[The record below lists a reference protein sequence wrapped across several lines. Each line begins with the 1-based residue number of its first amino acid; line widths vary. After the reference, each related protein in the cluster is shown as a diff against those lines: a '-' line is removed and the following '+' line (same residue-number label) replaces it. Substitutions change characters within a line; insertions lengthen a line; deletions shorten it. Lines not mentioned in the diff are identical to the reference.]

1 MHLLRTCFFFCSFLF
16 AAAFPCFAQTDI
28 GEVMD
33 EINKNK
39 VEEVSGWV
47 TEIDAPGSVIV
58 INGVTA
64 RGNGEQMRL
73 KVPDS
78 AKITQG
84 AEDIDLD
91 DIDPEDSVTVRY
103 TVDRSS
109 GELRAISIVDNNV
122 ANNQM

>member
-1 MHLLRTCFFFCSFLF
+1 MQLFRTCVFFWSFLSV
-16 AAAFPCFAQTDI
+16 ATFPCFAQTDI

-33 EINKNK
+33 EINRNK
-39 VEEVSGWV
+39 VEEVSGSV
-47 TEIDAPGSVIV
+47 TEIDTTGSVIV
-58 INGVTA
+58 IDGVTQ

-84 AEDIDLD
+84 TEDIELG
-91 DIDPEDSVTVRY
+91 DIDVADSVTIRY

-109 GELRAISIVDNNV
+109 GELCVLSIVDNNV